1 MIYSVRRELEF
12 EEEFKVLLDKY
23 VVDNR
28 YVLDYIEQT
37 GTLSSYSETAND
49 DATKLYDALRTLV
62 DAIDEDD
69 IDANYEVACDIVAD
83 YKEYA

>member
-12 EEEFKVLLDKY
+12 EEEFKALLDKY
-23 VVDNR
+23 VVDNK

-69 IDANYEVACDIVAD
+69 ANYEVACDIVVD